1 MQFPL
6 LSIVII
12 ASILM
17 ASVFILYILKYKPAK
32 NYRILV
38 ILTSGCLIYLTS
50 LLFEYI
56 SIRFV
61 PKVIWNHGTSIG
73 MVIILLSF
81 FIFSV
86 GYVGKEQWLT
96 TKKFI
101 IISAIPV
108 IYLLFDITNELHGL
122 SLTYGLVTIDSLTY
136 LTKEYHAISWVFVI
150 YGYMLVIA
158 SFVLLIRMAL
168 SALNYYRKR
177 VIFILLLSFIPIIV
191 NLLHTSGIF
200 MDYFD
205 PTPVSVTFSAV
216 LFLFGVTKYNIG
228 DMVPTTNKVLIES
241 IRDGVI
247 VLDSQDRIVEINP
260 IARRL
265 IRYPRVIGEDIKV
278 FWPHYTKF
286 LQEKDDHEKELE
298 IGSGQERQIYDV
310 EISECRNYKS
320 EIMSRIISLRNITD
334 RKITEERLK
343 YLSFHDKMTRL
354 YNRAFFEEEMTR
366 LDSSRRLPV
375 SIIMGDADGL
385 KFINDTFGYSEGD
398 KLLVSIADALSRSCR
413 KDDIIARWGGDEFA
427 ILLID
432 TDEGSALKVVS
443 RIEEACNETI
453 DNSIP
458 ISISLGAAAKTDG
471 SRSLKDIMRLAEDRM
486 RRRKMLKT
494 ASVHSAMIKSLK
506 NTLHEKSHETKEHL
520 DRLEN
525 LSREFGARIGLTSS
539 QIDDLSLVAVL
550 HDIGKITIADK
561 ILSKK
566 SGLTAGEWD
575 KMKKHSEIGF
585 RIASAAPQI
594 APIAESILHHHEWWD
609 GSGYPAGLKERKIP
623 LLSRIISIIDAYDVM
638 LNGRPYKEAMAENEV
653 IEELIRCA
661 GTQFDPRLV
670 RDFINIIKGK
680 KGLRISA
687 SPSS

>member
-122 SLTYGLVTIDSLTY
+122 SLTYGLVTIDSITY

-680 KGLRISA
+680 KGFRISA

>member
-205 PTPVSVTFSAV
+205 PTPVSVTFSAI

-680 KGLRISA
+680 KGFRISA